1 MGLIVFYEGNNA
13 TENIVQTVE
22 DFSGQ
27 DFKPVPNNGIRSL
40 RLYNVRPGCTIRA
53 SDLPDGS
60 VNDDF
65 CIINV
70 KRDSPEY
77 LVNLFERSYEDEF
90 VVVTLIP
97 SKGINGKVARVKIN

>member
-13 TENIVQTVE
+13 TQAIVQTVE
-22 DFSGQ
+22 DIPGQ
-27 DFKPVPNNGIRSL
+27 DFKPVHNDGIRSL
-40 RLYNVRPGCTIRA
+40 RLYGVRPGCSIRA
-53 SDLPDGS
+53 SDSPDGS
-60 VNDDF
+60 PNDDF

-77 LVNLFERSYEDEF
+77 TVNIFERSYEDEF

-97 SKGINGKVARVKIN
+97 GKGINGKVARIKIN